1 MCRRLPGW
9 TASRWQRAFRG
20 EQRPRST
27 PLLWEWRFHI
37 FGHVLHRSPMLAIRD
52 GEWKL
57 LRNPDGDRV
66 ELHRIP
72 DDPSEL
78 NNRAAAEPEVVQRLS
93 ARAHEW
99 QASLPAGPVSPD
111 AGSNA
116 YPWPGTNHREDALFS

>member
-1 MCRRLPGW
+1 M
-9 TASRWQRAFRG
+9 
-20 EQRPRST
+20 
-27 PLLWEWRFHI
+27 
-37 FGHVLHRSPMLAIRD
+37 
-52 GEWKL
+52 
-57 LRNPDGDRV
+57 
-66 ELHRIP
+66 ELYRIP

-78 NNRAAAEPEVVQRLS
+78 NNRADAEPEVVQRLG